1 MSLFS
6 VWPKVVTSSDDWIEY
21 FLTKCEFSAEQW
33 LCLIIY
39 YKHSNNCCIFIG
51 SLFNPFKFKFKFG
64 LLPCYNQ
71 QTSENML
78 WSKGDN
84 LA

>member
-6 VWPKVVTSSDDWIEY
+6 VWPKVVTSSGDWIEY

-39 YKHSNNCCIFIG
+39 YKDSNNCCIFIG
-51 SLFNPFKFKFKFG
+51 SLIHSIHLNLNLNLDFYHAIINK
-64 LLPCYNQ
+64 LLKICCGVRV
-71 QTSENML
+71 TI
-78 WSKGDN
+78 
-84 LA
+84 